1 MIKTKTLIKRKPKG
15 GLAALALLL
24 SLIALVASMLIT
36 QSVAEKAEASRF
48 GTCPAGQ
55 VLRGQRLSSGGYRL
69 YCVRVTTTTTT
80 SAPRRTSCAAGQYRW
95 NFVGR
100 SGCAPCPTTAR
111 SIPTGCAGYTRLT
124 PPPTT
129 SPPTTRAPRPTP
141 TTAAPPATTP
151 PPPRPV
157 PSCSAGQYYLVIRY
171 GAACVPCPTSMLRT
185 ALSIIPGIWPACQ
198 GHTTLTEPARTPQP
212 PTPTPTP
219 PPTPTPTPPP
229 TPTPTPT
236 PTPPPTPTTPTT
248 TTTTT
253 TTTSSPVTTTTT
265 APVTSIA
272 LLGKDKCDTVY
283 VPQLKNSIQTNL
295 IEDCKA
301 LVDIQN
307 HFVRNNP
314 NLSPNHFIAKWGTDI
329 QIWDTGRT
337 TNKITFWPGI
347 RVEDI
352 DDTNR
357 VVNRVTSILL
367 SNYVNVPNH
376 SSVPDNMKLS
386 GSLPI
391 THINKL
397 SQLRYLHLSNNNF
410 SGNIP
415 EEFGNIPS
423 GTQTPKLA
431 ELLELSLDGNQFDG
445 SIPTNLGNL
454 TTLITLNLHNNS
466 LEMQIP
472 SQLGNLSNLKRLR
485 LDNNNLSS
493 SIPTEFKNLT
503 SLFLLRVNNNGF
515 NGSIPTLSSLTELR
529 WADLSNNQLQ
539 NSITSQ
545 FNNLDE
551 LRYLRL
557 NNNRLNGSIPAFS
570 SLAEIRWIDLS
581 HNQLSGSISSQFNNS
596 QSKKLSSLTH
606 LYLNNNRLTGAI
618 PTSLCSLGANL
629 KIIGGR
635 NSLTRSCPATTTKK
649 TSTTPTTT
657 AAPATTPTTAAPTTT
672 PTTAAPTTTPTTVA
686 PTTTTTTAAPARPR
700 RQVLYGRGGS
710 SVTFTTTSRPRGD
723 LTISVSNIQIVNTCI
738 SNIDSFTIESA
749 TIKQTSQTSPRV
761 SYSYVTNFSHRCSP
775 GWLTMAT
782 ADFTLK
788 WRNSANVEQSSQPKT
803 VTILRRIW

>member
-1 MIKTKTLIKRKPKG
+1 MIKTKTLIKRKSKG
-15 GLAALALLL
+15 GLAALTLLL

-69 YCVRVTTTTTT
+69 YCVRVTTTTTRAPTTT
-80 SAPRRTSCAAGQYRW
+80 SAPRRTSCSAGQYRW

-124 PPPTT
+124 SPPTT
-129 SPPTTRAPRPTP
+129 SPPTTRAPATTRPPATTRAPRPTP

-229 TPTPTPT
+229 TPTPTP
-236 PTPPPTPTTPTT
+236 PPTPTTPTT

-272 LLGKDKCDTVY
+272 LLDKDDCSTDY
-283 VPQLKNSIQTNL
+283 VPQLNRARQGNL

-314 NLSPNHFIAKWGTDI
+314 NLSPSHFLGKWGTGI
-329 QIWDTGRT
+329 PIWDNLTKKT
-337 TNKITFWPGI
+337 KSIAHWPGI
-347 RVEDI
+347 RVEDTDI
-352 DDTNR
+352 TSGIN
-357 VVNRVTSILL
+357 NRVTGILL
-367 SNYVNVPNH
+367 SNH
-376 SSVPDNMKLS
+376 KSASDNMKLS
-386 GSLPI
+386 GSIPI
-391 THINKL
+391 EHISKL
-397 SQLRYLHLSNNNF
+397 SQLKYLHLSNNKF
-410 SGNIP
+410 SGTIP
-415 EEFGNIPS
+415 AKIGSVS
-423 GTQTPKLA
+423 GTTKYLGN
-431 ELLELSLDGNQFDG
+431 LLELSLDGNQLTG
-445 SIPTNLGNL
+445 SGNPSISSIPSNLANL
-454 TTLITLNLHNNS
+454 NNLKTLNLHNNS
-466 LEMQIP
+466 LTGPIL
-472 SQLGNLSNLKRLR
+472 SHLGNLGNLERLR
-485 LDNNNLSS
+485 LDNNLFTG
-493 SIPTEFKNLT
+493 SIPSSFSSLT
-503 SLFLLRVNNNGF
+503 NLFLLRVNNN
-515 NGSIPTLSSLTELR
+515 NLTGSIPTLSSLTKLR
-529 WADLSNNQLQ
+529 WADLSNNDLSKKSTSS

-545 FNNLDE
+545 FNNLAE

-557 NNNRLNGSIPAFS
+557 NNNDLTGSLPAFT
-570 SLAEIRWIDLS
+570 SLTKIRWIDLS
-581 HNQLSGSISSQFNNS
+581 DNLLSGSIGTKFNN
-596 QSKKLSSLTH
+596 LSSLTH
-606 LYLNNNRLTGAI
+606 LYLNNNQLSGTI
-618 PTSLCSLGANL
+618 PTNLCSLGANL
-629 KIIGGR
+629 KTAGN
-635 NSLTRSCPATTTKK
+635 NSSFSCPTTTTKK
-649 TSTTPTTT
+649 TS
-657 AAPATTPTTAAPTTT
+657 TTPTTAAPTTT
-672 PTTAAPTTTPTTVA
+672 PTTAAPTTT
-686 PTTTTTTAAPARPR
+686 TTTAAPALPR

-738 SNIDSFTIESA
+738 SNIDSFTISSA
-749 TIKQTSQTSPRV
+749 TSRRTSQTSAYLD
-761 SYSYVTNFSHRCSP
+761 YSYVTNFSHRCSP

-788 WRNSANVEQSSQPKT
+788 WRDSANVEQSSQPKA